1 MRKRLYEKDE
11 NTNCILE
18 ANKNVNMATG
28 SSSHSLPQGAI
39 KGVKTGDSQR
49 LREIDRAVAWAF
61 QQAKELSPGTIT
73 RRWVATVLK
82 RSESWVRD
90 NWRRN
95 PYFLDDEEKEQ
106 RALSQEAKEVIRG
119 ILSRPKKKSV
129 VKIIDD
135 LEKMRGKKRSYG
147 TVYRFLKEEK
157 ARAFHIITAP
167 KINAKSAIN
176 RLDFCDLLS
185 DWDENDF
192 LHLAPSD
199 EFFVYAERKANHQN
213 DRIWAY
219 SLDDINNEDR
229 IREKSKYPTCIGI
242 FIVFTAKRMT
252 WVIKEKGQSWSSKYF
267 QDEVLADVVIP
278 FLRDRRNVIDKNE
291 VTFLHDKAPCMK
303 AIRTQQLLRQNEI
316 DFFDNTQWPGSSPD
330 LNVAENLGAIMK
342 DRVEDAL
349 QVFSEVERSKPE
361 ILMNSLNDVLQEM
374 SDDTELFEKLLRSYP
389 DRLRAVR
396 EAKGWHTRY

>member
-1 MRKRLYEKDE
+1 M
-11 NTNCILE
+11 
-18 ANKNVNMATG
+18 
-28 SSSHSLPQGAI
+28 
-39 KGVKTGDSQR
+39 
-49 LREIDRAVAWAF
+49 
-61 QQAKELSPGTIT
+61 
-73 RRWVATVLK
+73 
-82 RSESWVRD
+82 
-90 NWRRN
+90 
-95 PYFLDDEEKEQ
+95 
-106 RALSQEAKEVIRG
+106 
-119 ILSRPKKKSV
+119 
-129 VKIIDD
+129 
-135 LEKMRGKKRSYG
+135 
-147 TVYRFLKEEK
+147 
-157 ARAFHIITAP
+157 
-167 KINAKSAIN
+167 
-176 RLDFCDLLS
+176 
-185 DWDENDF
+185 
-192 LHLAPSD
+192 
-199 EFFVYAERKANHQN
+199 YAERKANHQN

-291 VTFLHDKAPCMK
+291 VTFLHDKMPCLK
-303 AIRTQQLLRQNEI
+303 AIRTQQLLRQNDI